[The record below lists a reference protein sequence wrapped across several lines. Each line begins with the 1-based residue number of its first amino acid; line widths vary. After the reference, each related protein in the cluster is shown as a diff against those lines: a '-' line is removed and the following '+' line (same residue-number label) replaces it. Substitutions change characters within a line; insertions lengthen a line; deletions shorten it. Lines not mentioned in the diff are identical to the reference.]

1 MSIIIN
7 NNASILD
14 KEQHLNIYDR
24 ERRIS
29 VVEQMENIEGIG
41 ESLSKVIS
49 YEADESENDEE
60 SNYTTF
66 VPIVSTDNYDSVNT
80 PLTNASDLHLKALK
94 NANANSTSSLH
105 NLNKSKTPTPNQTPK
120 SSIANIPSMMN
131 LYQSHSNQGSGVSLA
146 HSNTGV
152 YTNGVGMVQKGTVA
166 HHEDPYIY
174 YPNDS
179 KDEDV
184 FEINW
189 SPQVSSDNQTP
200 GFNTKM

>member
-166 HHEDPYIY
+166 HHEDPYVY

>member
-1 MSIIIN
+1 MFFYGTTTIHNSNPQHNFTMSIIIN

-66 VPIVSTDNYDSVNT
+66 VPIVSTDNYDSVCV
-80 PLTNASDLHLKALK
+80 HG
-94 NANANSTSSLH
+94 H
-105 NLNKSKTPTPNQTPK
+105 NQ
-120 SSIANIPSMMN
+120 I
-131 LYQSHSNQGSGVSLA
+131 
-146 HSNTGV
+146 
-152 YTNGVGMVQKGTVA
+152 
-166 HHEDPYIY
+166 
-174 YPNDS
+174 
-179 KDEDV
+179 
-184 FEINW
+184 
-189 SPQVSSDNQTP
+189 
-200 GFNTKM
+200 